1 MTRNNKRP
9 SSKTYPEFTLFYSYV
24 SPNSNVQ
31 DTEPCMCLGRAGIK
45 RSAWVI
51 PLSVAFMYAE
61 SDTGEPT
68 DYLVAKAV
76 EIAHHLGLA
85 ADRSTVFKI
94 ASVIV
99 DNLPDLIR
107 MPPWAGV
114 DIDQIAKEAE
124 RQQLKV
130 TLNGEELMDTTR

>member
-9 SSKTYPEFTLFYSYV
+9 PSKSYPEFTLFYSYV
-24 SPNSNVQ
+24 SPDQ
-31 DTEPCMCLGRAGIK
+31 DVKNTEPCMCLGRSGIK

-51 PLSVAFMYAE
+51 PLSCAHMYAD
-61 SDTGEPT
+61 SQTGEPT
-68 DYLVAKAV
+68 EFLIGKSV
-76 EIAHHLGLA
+76 EIASHLGLGITR
-85 ADRSTVFKI
+85 DTCFKI

-99 DNLPDLIR
+99 DNLSDLIR
-107 MPPWAGV
+107 MPPWAGI
-114 DIDQIAKEAE
+114 DIDQIAREAE